1 MGNQRGQ
8 YLTAVQ
14 RSPEIRYPPVMLD
27 RVQRNQAA
35 LKQASEHI
43 KKRSTRPPR
52 LGLVLGSGLGH
63 LASSL
68 EDVTVLP
75 YAEIPGMPTPSVAG
89 HSGRLS
95 IGVLGGVTTAC
106 LEGRVH
112 LYEGHE
118 PEDVVFGVRLL
129 AELGCSSVLLTN
141 AAGGTTQRMAPG
153 ALMLIRDH
161 INLTGRNP
169 LLGWK
174 HPAEF
179 VDMSNAYDPTLADHA
194 LTAASEIGVTLHEGV
209 YAGLTGPSYETKAE
223 VAYLARVGADAVGMS
238 TVLETIALR
247 ERGVGVMAISC
258 ITNLAAGVPG
268 AVLDHGHVQ
277 QVARRAAGQLE
288 SLILQWVQHAFGAT
302 SPSAQS

>member
-1 MGNQRGQ
+1 
-8 YLTAVQ
+8 
-14 RSPEIRYPPVMLD
+14 MLD
-27 RVQRNQAA
+27 RIRRDRAA
-35 LKQASEHI
+35 LKEATDLV
-43 KKRSTRPPR
+43 KKRSPLQPS

-63 LASSL
+63 LANTL
-68 EDVTVLP
+68 ERASVIP
-75 YAEIPGMPTPSVAG
+75 YSEIPSMPTPSVAG

-141 AAGGTTQRMAPG
+141 AAGGTTEKMPPG

-169 LLGWK
+169 LVGWNR
-174 HPAEF
+174 PAAF
-179 VDMSNAYDPTLADHA
+179 IDMSDAYDPRLADQA
-194 LTAASEIGVTLHEGV
+194 LAAANEMGITLHQGV

-223 VAYLARVGADAVGMS
+223 VAHLARIGADAVGMS

-247 ERGVGVMAISC
+247 ERGVRVIAMSC

-277 QVARRAAGQLE
+277 QVAQRAAGQLE
-288 SLILQWVQHAFGAT
+288 TLILQWVQGAFGGTA
-302 SPSAQS
+302 AQSN

>member
-1 MGNQRGQ
+1 MLER
-8 YLTAVQ
+8 
-14 RSPEIRYPPVMLD
+14 IRRD
-27 RVQRNQAA
+27 RAA
-35 LKQASEHI
+35 LKHATDVV
-43 KKRSTRPPR
+43 KKRSPLQPS

-63 LASSL
+63 LANTL
-68 EDVTVLP
+68 EHASVIP

-129 AELGCSSVLLTN
+129 AEIGCRSVLLTN
-141 AAGGTTQRMAPG
+141 AAGGTTEKMAPG

-169 LLGWK
+169 LVGWNR
-174 HPAEF
+174 PAEF
-179 VDMSNAYDPTLADHA
+179 VDMSDAYDPGLAERA
-194 LTAASEIGVTLHEGV
+194 LAAADEIGLSLHQGV
-209 YAGLTGPSYETKAE
+209 YAGLTGPSYETRAE
-223 VAYLARVGADAVGMS
+223 VAYLARLGADAVGMS

-247 ERGVGVMAISC
+247 DCGVRVIAMSC

-277 QVARRAAGQLE
+277 QVAQRAAGQLE
-288 SLILQWVQHAFGAT
+288 SLILQWVQGALGGT
-302 SPSAQS
+302 PA